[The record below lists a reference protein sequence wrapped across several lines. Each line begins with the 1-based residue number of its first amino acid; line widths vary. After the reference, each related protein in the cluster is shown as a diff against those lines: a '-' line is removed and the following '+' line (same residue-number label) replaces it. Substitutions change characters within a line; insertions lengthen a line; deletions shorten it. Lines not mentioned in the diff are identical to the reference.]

1 MLSDLYLDKNAYE
14 SRYRSESNDYI
25 SLTTGEVDELL
36 ENALHELDESKR
48 KEIYKEI
55 QVILANKLP
64 AIYLQTPH
72 TMLALQKNVE
82 GMEIFPIDF
91 YDFKDVYFTK

>member
-1 MLSDLYLDKNAYE
+1 MLDRAKQ
-14 SRYRSESNDYI
+14 
-25 SLTTGEVDELL
+25 
-36 ENALHELDESKR
+36 ELDGDKR

-72 TMLALQKNVE
+72 TMLALQKNVK

-91 YDFKDVYFTK
+91 YDFKEVYFTE

>member
-1 MLSDLYLDKNAYE
+1 MIKLSNL
-14 SRYRSESNDYI
+14 SEN
-25 SLTTGEVDELL
+25 
-36 ENALHELDESKR
+36 KR
-48 KEIYKEI
+48 KEIYKDI

-72 TMLALQKNVE
+72 TMLVLQKNVE

-91 YDFKDVYFTK
+91 YDFKDVYFTE